1 MLPEKRWIW
10 DASKQTAGESIS
22 MMRIYDM
29 RRNYSDKSDNDERNV
44 EGNVKIVKELICDVE

>member
-1 MLPEKRWIW
+1 
-10 DASKQTAGESIS
+10 
-22 MMRIYDM
+22 M